1 MRIVAISDTHTK
13 EREAVIPD
21 GDVLVHAGDFTYRGR
36 KDEIAD
42 FLDWFLDLPHKHKVL
57 IAGNHDVTLD
67 PYIRG
72 TRQSFFG
79 EDEGSHWIY
88 SDFFDRIR
96 KSKNVHYLDNSGVD
110 IDGLNF
116 WGSAATPTFGLGWAF
131 NYDRGPMIDAIWE
144 KIPENT
150 DVLITHGPPFGV
162 LDSVKYGSTIGVGCS
177 NLSGR
182 ISERNIKAHFF
193 GHIHESY
200 GHSEINGVHY
210 FNCCF
215 LDDGYY
221 ASNAPWVVDIK
232 KDGVSHYTNRI

>member
-13 EREAVIPD
+13 EREALIPD
-21 GDVLVHAGDFTYRGR
+21 GDVLVHAGDFTYKGR
-36 KDEIAD
+36 KDEIVD

-79 EDEGSHWIY
+79 ENEDSHWIH
-88 SDFFDRIR
+88 SDFFARIR
-96 KSKNVHYLDNSGVD
+96 KNKNVHYLDNSGVN
-110 IDGLNF
+110 IEGLNF
-116 WGSAATPTFGLGWAF
+116 WGSAATPTFGYGWGF
-131 NYDRGPMIDAIWE
+131 NYDRGPVIDAIWE

-150 DVLITHGPPFGV
+150 DILITHGPPFGV

-200 GHSEINGVHY
+200 GHNEAHGVHY
-210 FNCCF
+210 FNCCL
-215 LDDGYY
+215 LDEEYY
-221 ASNAPWVVDIK
+221 ASNTPWVVDVEEGI
-232 KDGVSHYTNRI
+232 VSQWSNRI

>member
-13 EREAVIPD
+13 EREALIPD
-21 GDVLVHAGDFTYRGR
+21 GDVIVHAGDFTYRGR
-36 KDEIAD
+36 KDEVVD

-72 TRQSFFG
+72 SRQSFF
-79 EDEGSHWIY
+79 EENDDSHWIHRY
-88 SDFFDRIR
+88 FFDRIR
-96 KSKNVHYLDNSGVD
+96 KSKNVHYLDNSGVT
-110 IDGLNF
+110 IEGLNF
-116 WGSAATPTFGLGWAF
+116 WGSAATPKFGYGWAF
-131 NYDRGPMIDAIWE
+131 NYDRGPAIDAIWE

-150 DVLITHGPPFGV
+150 DILITHGPPFGV

-200 GHSEINGVHY
+200 GHSEVHGVHY

-215 LDDGYY
+215 LDDEYY
-221 ASNAPWVVDIK
+221 ASNTPWVVDV
-232 KDGVSHYTNRI
+232 KDGNVSQWSNRI